1 MPSEQM
7 QAFID
12 ALRDHV
18 PQGGSLTV
26 QQHRAMHDALLARR
40 PPDEDVRI
48 EATVLG
54 GVAAEWVWAEG
65 VTADRVVLHCHG
77 GGFRAGSP
85 LRFPGVRPS
94 SRAARIA
101 VLDYQLAPES
111 PAPSR
116 PREVIAGYSRRD
128 HARQRP
134 QFDRFSGI
142 VAGTTSW
149 R

>member
-26 QQHRAMHDALLARR
+26 EQHRAMHDALLARR

-77 GGFRAGSP
+77 GGFRAGSRLTISRVSALFP
-85 LRFPGVRPS
+85 ARPHAAAQPGTSRRRSHRRLRDLGGEQNVRARDHSTGRTAGVR
-94 SRAARIA
+94 
-101 VLDYQLAPES
+101 
-111 PAPSR
+111 
-116 PREVIAGYSRRD
+116 
-128 HARQRP
+128 
-134 QFDRFSGI
+134 
-142 VAGTTSW
+142 
-149 R
+149 

>member
-26 QQHRAMHDALLARR
+26 EQHRAMHDALLARR

-85 LRFPGVRPS
+85 RGKDPGS
-94 SRAARIA
+94 SPGLVSPAPRGPGST
-101 VLDYQLAPES
+101 VLDYRLAPEHRFNRTD
-111 PAPSR
+111 AR
-116 PREVIAGYSRRD
+116 DDVIARI
-128 HARQRP
+128 P
-134 QFDRFSGI
+134 
-142 VAGTTSW
+142 
-149 R
+149 